1 MRLDRAKI
9 SLAGTSRLT
18 IDHLKIILSPAN
30 LL

>member
-1 MRLDRAKI
+1 MRIDQAKI
-9 SLAGTSRLT
+9 SLAGTSCLA